1 MTKKAKE
8 EFDRFN
14 SINVRKVIDKKKAET
29 KKSKEKTDKQSEC
42 YIQFNHAS

>member
-1 MTKKAKE
+1 MTKKEKALN
-8 EFDRFN
+8 DRLD